1 MLNRQVKK
9 MRRGY
14 KCQPQGEFD
23 CVHLRIIH
31 YTGII
36 GQLPSLISP
45 TLQNKRLNHCTYRIS
60 LQIEIHSLFSAPTFS
75 EHTDS
80 KVAGCR
86 YEDVTS

>member
-1 MLNRQVKK
+1 MLNRQVKE
-9 MRRGY
+9 MQRGY

-45 TLQNKRLNHCTYRIS
+45 TLQNKRLSHCTYTIS
-60 LQIEIHSLFSAPTFS
+60 LQIEIHSLFSAHTFTKAVL
-75 EHTDS
+75 E
-80 KVAGCR
+80 KVQ
-86 YEDVTS
+86 